1 MYIETQA
8 IPNKDGYPPTV
19 GIAVEEGSIATDFT
33 VPQRFLYT
41 LCGTNTF

>member
-8 IPNKDGYPPTV
+8 ISNKYGYPPTV
-19 GIAVEEGSIATDFT
+19 GIAMEEGTIATDFT
-33 VPQRFLYT
+33 VPQRVLYT